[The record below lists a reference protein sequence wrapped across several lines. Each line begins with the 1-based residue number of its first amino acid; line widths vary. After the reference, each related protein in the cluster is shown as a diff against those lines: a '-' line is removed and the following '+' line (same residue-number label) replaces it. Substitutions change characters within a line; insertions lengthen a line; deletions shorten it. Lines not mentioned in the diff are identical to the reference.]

1 MSAARFEGRRV
12 LVTGAA
18 SGVGAST
25 AALFAGEGAEV
36 VGVDITEAEGVVTCD
51 LTDSASA
58 AALVRER
65 GPFDVV
71 LNIAGIV
78 RLDHVA
84 DVTLQ
89 TWQRHLDINLTAPF
103 VVSQAALPGLI
114 ERSGN
119 IVNVASVAGLRGQAY
134 SAAYCAS
141 KAGLVMLTK
150 SMALELAK
158 AGVRVNC
165 VCPGGINTPLLGG
178 VASTMP
184 ADLDPEL
191 MARLYNPLPPGFSD
205 PEEIAEAIAYLASDA
220 ARSVTGSALGIDGG
234 LLS

>member
-1 MSAARFEGRRV
+1 MRFDGKRV

-18 SGVGAST
+18 SGVGLET
-25 AALFAGEGAEV
+25 AALFDREGAEV
-36 VGVDITEAEGVVTCD
+36 VRVDVTPGEGVIACD
-51 LTDSASA
+51 LTDSEA
-58 AALVRER
+58 ARAVVVDQ

-71 LNIAGIV
+71 CNVAGIV

-84 DVTLQ
+84 EVSLE
-89 TWQRHLDINLTAPF
+89 TWQRHLDVNLTAPF
-103 VVSQAALPGLI
+103 VVSQAALPGLL
-114 ERSGN
+114 ERRGN

-141 KAGLVMLTK
+141 KAGVVMLTK

-178 VASTMP
+178 VARTMP
-184 ADLDPEL
+184 KDLDADL
-191 MARLYNPLPPGFSD
+191 MARLYNPLPPGFAD
-205 PEEIAEAIAYLASDA
+205 PDEVAEAIAYLASDA
-220 ARSVTGSALGIDGG
+220 ARSVTGAALSIDGG
-234 LLS
+234 TLS